1 MNVGCKSASNDVLY
15 CANRSQ
21 DASFQEN
28 EKFHKIKG
36 SKNKAK
42 IKNANYLSLIY
53 SIPRHH

>member
-42 IKNANYLSLIY
+42 IKNANYLSL
-53 SIPRHH
+53 RTLEH